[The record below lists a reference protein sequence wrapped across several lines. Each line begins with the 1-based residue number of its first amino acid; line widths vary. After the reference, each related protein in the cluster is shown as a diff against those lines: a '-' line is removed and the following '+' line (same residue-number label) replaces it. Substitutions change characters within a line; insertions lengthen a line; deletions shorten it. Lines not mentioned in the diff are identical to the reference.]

1 MQKKN
6 LFTSREKGL
15 DRVLITFAT
24 AIFLI
29 FSICSAYA
37 IILNATNPVA
47 WSMAAF
53 FTLGLLLLLGYEK
66 NMFPD
71 IPKKKIPGAVFT
83 WFFAWLFVA
92 FLVSFI
98 ATLNIAHMT
107 MAILFGTIVFIGST
121 YVVTSEKGWKKFKAK
136 TRIKNPFKKKKK
148 KGKRIAGY

>member
-1 MQKKN
+1 MQKQK
-6 LFTSREKGL
+6 LFTSREGF
-15 DRVLITFAT
+15 DRVLVGIAIT
-24 AIFLI
+24 IFLI

-71 IPKKKIPGAVFT
+71 IPKKKLPGAVVT

-92 FLVSFI
+92 FLVSFL
-98 ATLNIAHMT
+98 ATLNIAHMA
-107 MAILFGTIVFIGST
+107 MAILFGTIVLLGST
-121 YVVTSEKGWKKFKAK
+121 YVLTDKGWNKIK
-136 TRIKNPFKKKKK
+136 TKMTRKINPFKKKKK
-148 KGKRIAGY
+148 KAKRIAGY